1 MDITTAQFPNIP
13 NVAGQET
20 FSYAEL
26 LAQLNK
32 DIVPISGAS
41 PFAGQGANVRGAG
54 QNYAQNISAGA
65 NLSTETFYDD
75 LGFFDGGQ
83 PTRLTIPVTVPQFTR
98 VMLIGYWQWDTPY
111 DVGSFQ
117 LSLAKNF
124 NFSQTQQGFSI
135 TRYPGI
141 GASDAGVPT
150 IATLSSQPFVV
161 VPGDFFEL
169 IGLQNGQANLTL
181 DNAQL
186 SILVLK

>member
-1 MDITTAQFPNIP
+1 MALADLFFGTDVVNRTGRNNIRGDELATMINAAAP
-13 NVAGQET
+13 AG
-20 FSYAEL
+20 
-26 LAQLNK
+26 LN
-32 DIVPISGAS
+32 
-41 PFAGQGANVRGAG
+41 PFVGQGANVRGAG
-54 QNYAQNISAGA
+54 QNYAQNISAGLD
-65 NLSTETFYDD
+65 LSTETFYDD
-75 LGFFDGGQ
+75 LGFFSGGA
-83 PTRLTIPVTVPQFTR
+83 PTRLTIPVTNPQFTR
-98 VMLIGYWQWDTPY
+98 VMLVGFWQWATPY

-124 NFSQTQQGFSI
+124 NFSQVQQGFSI

-181 DNAQL
+181 TNGQL